1 MRAAPA
7 ARLLF
12 TIRPIKC
19 LICDVVIP
27 VAIEDA
33 KAPYYP
39 AHMIGYR
46 LDPMGNTQLSEI
58 WLSLAW
64 LLFAYSSVCEFAVA
78 QIRRLFYA

>member
-19 LICDVVIP
+19 LIRDVVIP
-27 VAIEDA
+27 VAIVDA

-39 AHMIGYR
+39 THMIGYR
-46 LDPMGNTQLSEI
+46 LDPMGNAQLSETFH
-58 WLSLAW
+58 WLGSCLRIARFVNSL
-64 LLFAYSSVCEFAVA
+64 L
-78 QIRRLFYA
+78 RKYAGASIHK